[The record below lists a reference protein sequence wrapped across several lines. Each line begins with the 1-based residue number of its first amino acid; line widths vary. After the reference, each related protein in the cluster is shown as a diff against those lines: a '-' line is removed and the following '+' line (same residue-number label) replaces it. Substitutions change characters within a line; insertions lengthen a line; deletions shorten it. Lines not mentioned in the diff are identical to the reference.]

1 MSIACQEGFST
12 KSTPKNRGAGLTNI
26 ITSLTNASIGTIHIQ
41 SNYGILEIEDKTI
54 VRKKISKSYYP
65 GSLFSIE
72 LDLANKELYDFDEEE
87 EFEWF

>member
-1 MSIACQEGFST
+1 MAYHFIAVASYY
-12 KSTPKNRGAGLTNI
+12 AGGKRI
-26 ITSLTNASIGTIHIQ
+26 GWHYASNDNLDKAIIQ